1 MHRRDHGEVFI
12 LHLFVSSFFSSYTPI
27 LSFSHSHPSSLSNR
41 SLPDSYLIRQNIY
54 TAMATAQDLFAQGS
68 HAFAEDD
75 YEEALNFY
83 SQAIEVNG
91 THVEIFL
98 KRYFLRKTFFT
109 SLHSWTMIML
119 S

>member
-1 MHRRDHGEVFI
+1 M
-12 LHLFVSSFFSSYTPI
+12 T
-27 LSFSHSHPSSLSNR
+27 
-41 SLPDSYLIRQNIY
+41 
-54 TAMATAQDLFAQGS
+54 TAQDLFAQGS

-98 KRYFLRKTFFT
+98 KRYFFTKTIFRAST
-109 SLHSWTMIML
+109 AVR
-119 S
+119 